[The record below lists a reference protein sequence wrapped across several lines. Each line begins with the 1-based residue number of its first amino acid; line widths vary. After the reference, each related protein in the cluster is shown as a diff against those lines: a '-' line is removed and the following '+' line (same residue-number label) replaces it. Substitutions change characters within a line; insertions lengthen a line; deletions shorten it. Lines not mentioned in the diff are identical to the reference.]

1 MYTYYNI
8 IHIYIYILYTCI
20 FIIYHC
26 YLLFLRSVS
35 KAYVDII
42 STNNSKS
49 VHHLFF
55 QWITSGKAF
64 V

>member
-1 MYTYYNI
+1 M
-8 IHIYIYILYTCI
+8 YIYYISL
-20 FIIYHC
+20 
-26 YLLFLRSVS
+26 LLFLRSVS

-42 STNNSKS
+42 STNNNKS